1 MAKNVFKNV
10 LNFVFFAVF
19 NRSKNKPEEDVL
31 NGLIF
36 DSKSASTTSKSAA
49 RGPKV

>member
-1 MAKNVFKNV
+1 MAKNVFKMYLTLYFSQFLTV
-10 LNFVFFAVF
+10 L
-19 NRSKNKPEEDVL
+19 KIKPEEDVL